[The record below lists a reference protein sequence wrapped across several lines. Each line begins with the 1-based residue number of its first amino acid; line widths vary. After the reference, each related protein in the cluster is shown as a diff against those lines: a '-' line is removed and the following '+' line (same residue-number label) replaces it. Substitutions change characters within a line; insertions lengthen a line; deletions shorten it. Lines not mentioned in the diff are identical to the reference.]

1 MKHNRSVLISFLT
14 IAVASAIL
22 LTSVG
27 LLNESTLDAH
37 FGVGKAIVV
46 SSEAENRSG
55 LYYERE
61 YAQDIGANGTL
72 AHAEQVCKAIT
83 DEGIVLM
90 KNSGIL
96 PLKEKELVT
105 PFGFRFISPIYGG
118 TGSGQSDSASAYTP
132 EDGFGSLFTLNE
144 TVLRRMKQAQV
155 QKISSEE
162 IVTVDPVNTAVN
174 GMEIYEFFPTVYS
187 GAEASCR
194 GSVGVVF
201 LGRGGGESS
210 NISAQPLADGTP
222 HVLALTQ
229 TEKDTILFS
238 KRNCR
243 ATVAVLDS
251 SNVMEI
257 GELLRGEYECDA
269 VLWIGGPGNTGF
281 RSLAEILAGKVN
293 PSGRTV
299 DIWDADLLKN
309 PAQAN
314 FCDMIYE
321 NTRGKVFASNYDG
334 TKNPAGLYFIEY
346 EEGIY
351 VGYKYYETAHDL
363 GAIEYGETDGTG
375 KKISDG
381 SVNFPFGYGLSYTQ
395 FSQEITDCSYDAA
408 RDEITVTVAVRNEG
422 ALDGKGVIQLYYAPP
437 YTEFDEQNEIEKA
450 TKNLVSFRKIF
461 LKKGEQKT
469 VELTFL
475 REDMASYCMTHK
487 NPDGSAGCYFL
498 EGGDYALILGKN
510 SHEEFDR
517 RTLHVEKEQWYCGE
531 NARRSEQRAQYG
543 RETVPAS
550 NRFED
555 VTAYMHESGVTNLS
569 RGRWNKTQPTQ
580 PVPKD
585 LGGERLKRVSS
596 YDPFTDEFTG
606 NEGKYSESFS
616 MREPKYNGLVLS
628 DMRGREYDDPL
639 WEEFLDEIDYTK
651 DDFLNMLLK
660 ASGHTDA
667 LEYVGKPRSQDSDGP
682 RGLHGGRSGFRTFAY
697 CTEVVVAATFNTEL
711 AYAFGES
718 VGNEALL
725 IGLTGWYGPGLNVH
739 RSPFCGRNFEYYSE
753 DALLAGKMAANCVSG
768 AASRGVISYVK
779 HFALNNY
786 EGPATCLT
794 VWATEQTIRETY
806 LRPFEIAVKE
816 AKTTINY
823 YKDEDETFTQKSIR
837 AATGIMA
844 AANCIGTEWCA
855 ANYDLLQNVL
865 RGEWGFRGIVIT
877 DMALQLVPGV
887 WDKIFRSGCDL
898 RMYYNDATLLDSR
911 SPAAIF
917 QFRRAAKN
925 LCYAYANSNLMQNV
939 LPGASVRYT
948 MSPWKITLIVYD
960 CLVAVFAVGGIVYML
975 VKKRQP

>member
-1 MKHNRSVLISFLT
+1 MKHNRSVLISFLA
-14 IAVASAIL
+14 IVVLSALL

-27 LLNESTLDAH
+27 LLNEDTLDAH
-37 FGVGKAIVV
+37 FGVGKATVF
-46 SSEAENRSG
+46 SSEAGNRSG
-55 LYYERE
+55 LYYEPE
-61 YAQDIGANGTL
+61 YAQDIGDNGTL

-90 KNSGIL
+90 KNSGVL

-105 PFGFRFISPIYGG
+105 PFGFRFLSPIYGG

-132 EDGFGSLFTLNE
+132 EEEFGNLFTLNE
-144 TVLRRMKQAQV
+144 TILRRMKRAQA
-155 QKISSEE
+155 QKISAEE
-162 IVTVDPVNTAVN
+162 IVAVDPANTAVN
-174 GMEIYEFFPTVYS
+174 GTEIYEFSPSVYQ
-187 GAEASCR
+187 GAEGSCR
-194 GSVGVVF
+194 GSVGIVF

-210 NISAQPLADGTP
+210 NISVRALADGTP
-222 HVLALTQ
+222 HLLALTQ

-238 KRNCR
+238 KQNCR

-281 RSLAEILAGKVN
+281 RSLAEILVGKVN

-334 TKNPAGLYFIEY
+334 IKNPAGLYFIEY

-363 GAIEYGETDGTG
+363 SAIEYGEIDRTG
-375 KKISDG
+375 KKTVEG
-381 SVNFPFGYGLSYTQ
+381 RVNFPFGYGLSYTR
-395 FSQEITDCSYDAA
+395 FSQEITDCSYNAA
-408 RDEITVTVAVRNEG
+408 RDEITVSVVVRNEG
-422 ALDGKGVIQLYYAPP
+422 DLDGKEVIQLYYSPP

-450 TKNLVSFRKIF
+450 TKNLVSFQKIF

-469 VELTFL
+469 VKLTFL

-487 NPDGSAGCYFL
+487 NSDGSTGCYFL
-498 EGGDYALILGKN
+498 EDGDYALILGKN

-517 RTLHVEKEQWYCGE
+517 RTFRVDEEQWYCGK
-531 NARRSEQRAQYG
+531 NVRRSEKDAQDG

-555 VTAYMHESGVTNLS
+555 VTAYMHESGMNVLS
-569 RGRWNKTQPTQ
+569 RGRWNETQPTQ
-580 PVPKD
+580 PVPKNLD
-585 LGGERLKRVSS
+585 EERLKRVSS
-596 YDPFTDEFTG
+596 YDPFTDEYTG
-606 NEGKYSESFS
+606 NAGKYSESFP
-616 MREPKYNGLVLS
+616 MREPKDNGLVLS
-628 DMRGREYDDPL
+628 DMRGRDYDDPL
-639 WEEFLDEIDYTK
+639 WEELLDEIDYTQ

-660 ASGHTDA
+660 ASGHTGA
-667 LEYVGKPRSQDSDGP
+667 LDCVGKPRSQDKDGP
-682 RGLHGGRSGFRTFAY
+682 QGLHGGRSGFRTFAY
-697 CTEVVVAATFNTEL
+697 CTEVVVAATFDSKL

-753 DALLAGKMAANCVSG
+753 DALLAGKMAANCISG

-806 LRPFEIAVKE
+806 LRSFEIAVKE
-816 AKTTINY
+816 AETTINY
-823 YKDEDETFTQKSIR
+823 YKDEDETFTPKTIR

-898 RMYYNDATLLDSR
+898 RMYYNDATLSDSR
-911 SPAAIF
+911 SPAAVS

-925 LCYAYANSNLMQNV
+925 ICYAYANSNLMQNV
-939 LPGASVRYT
+939 LPGASVRYA
-948 MSPWKITLIVYD
+948 MSPWKAALVVYD
-960 CLVAVFAVGGIVYML
+960 CIAVAFAVGCTVYLL